1 MKPKLA
7 FALTLIVL
15 LIVFFFQNTDPAPIK
30 FLFWEKKD
38 MTLSVTIMVSA
49 LIGLGLGLILPRIL
63 NHNKEE
69 HYKLEKNMPKK
80 DEPIAE

>member
-15 LIVFFFQNTDPAPIK
+15 LIVFFFQNTHTAKIN
-30 FLFWEKKD
+30 FLFWDRE
-38 MTLSVTIMVSA
+38 MTLAVVITIST
-49 LIGLGLGLILPRIL
+49 LIGFGLGLILPRIL
-63 NHNKEE
+63 HHNKENR
-69 HYKLEKNMPKK
+69 YKLEKNMPKT